1 VTANRVAAH
10 APTCSPT
17 SEQDFQLETL
27 SGGELTMLK
36 NLKMFSGVALLA
48 IACSAMADDL
58 GPTLQKIKDTGIISL
73 GVRYDSPPFNY
84 NLGGNQQAGY
94 SYDISTKIVDAIK
107 QQLKIPALQVKELS
121 VTSQNRIALLMN
133 GTIDLECGTTTNNLE
148 REKQVAFSTTIF
160 IIGTRLL
167 VKKDSGIKEWSDLK
181 DHNVVAA
188 AGSTGERLL
197 RGMNDKDKLGM
208 NIIGAKDVGEAFL
221 MLETGRAAAYMDDD
235 AILYAERAKAKSP
248 KDWLVVARPFTR
260 EAYGCMLRKND
271 EPFKKLVDNV
281 ISGMMKDGTVN
292 RLYTKW
298 FLQPIPP
305 RGFNVDFPMSSDMKA
320 LIVNPNDRALDE

>member
-1 VTANRVAAH
+1 
-10 APTCSPT
+10 
-17 SEQDFQLETL
+17 
-27 SGGELTMLK
+27 MLK
-36 NLKMFSGVALLA
+36 KLRIFSGIALLA

-94 SYDISTKIVDAIK
+94 SYDISTQIVDAVK
-107 QQLKIPALQVKELS
+107 HQLNLPTLQVKELS
-121 VTSQNRIALLMN
+121 VTSQNRIPLLMN

-148 REKQVAFSTTIF
+148 REKQVGFSTTIF

-181 DHNVVAA
+181 GHNVVAA

-197 RGMNDKDKLGM
+197 RDMNDKQKLGM
-208 NIIGAKDVGEAFL
+208 SVIGAKDVGEAFL
-221 MLETGRAAAYMDDD
+221 MLESGRAAGYMDDD
-235 AILYAERAKAKSP
+235 AILYAERAKARSP
-248 KDWLVVARPFTR
+248 QDWVVVAKPFTR
-260 EAYGCMLRKND
+260 EAYGCMLRKD
-271 EPFKKLVDNV
+271 DAPFKKLVDNV
-281 ISGMMKDGTVN
+281 ISRMMTDGSIN

-298 FLQPIPP
+298 FTQPIPP
-305 RGFNVDFPMSSDMKA
+305 RGFNVDFPMSSDMKT
-320 LIVNPNDRALDE
+320 LISNPNDKALDE